1 MSEADISATTSDVT
15 VKDDR
20 IEAEG
25 EVIDVLPGLEYLVKI
40 NYQGI
45 EHTVKSYVSGKMR
58 TNFIQLAKGD
68 KVKVEISLYDINRG
82 RITYRITKRQVGY
95 GPPRRPKK

>member
-1 MSEADISATTSDVT
+1 MQDGKKNTSESFTI
-15 VKDDR
+15 
-20 IEAEG
+20 EG

-45 EHTVKSYVSGKMR
+45 EHTLKAYVSGKMKS
-58 TNFIQLAKGD
+58 NFIQISKGD
-68 KVKVEISLYDINRG
+68 VVKVEVSLYDINIG
-82 RITYRITKRQVGY
+82 RIVYRVTRRNSGF